1 MAAGA
6 GTSAVNAEARHA
18 LPTILQS
25 MARPWQVTTVQLG
38 HVPVAGDGHC
48 LFHALGYLDGRD
60 GAALRNEVAAFMV
73 DEACNQAGFEEAWLE
88 EADELLQGTWGG
100 HTAITA
106 YSLMKQVRVEMHT
119 IHADGTGSV
128 TDASHANVAS
138 DMNAPLRRVLYSNGN
153 HYDALVE
160 LLPNPKGWAPAWEQ
174 PAPVIY
180 FKVKED
186 EKPAPA
192 PEKFPPLAQPAQSS
206 NRQRPRLNAP
216 RPTGKQAKKSK
227 KRKGTDEAPD
237 TKPKKALPVQYPVLR
252 RCVTKTTPPPELRDD
267 ILTELCRIPVKP
279 RMAHP
284 HQKLEDLIKDQGF
297 KRLNST
303 FKINFVLCF
312 LSGLVAV
319 EQ

>member
-1 MAAGA
+1 MAACA
-6 GTSAVNAEARHA
+6 GTSAVNAEARRA
-18 LPTILQS
+18 LPPILQS
-25 MARPWQVTTVQLG
+25 IARPWQVTTVQLG

-100 HTAITA
+100 TQAITA

-138 DMNAPLRRVLYSNGN
+138 DTNAPLRRVLYSNGN

-160 LLPNPKGWAPAWEQ
+160 LLPNPNGWTPAWEQ
-174 PAPVIY
+174 PKPVTY
-180 FKVKED
+180 FKEE
-186 EKPAPA
+186 EKPAPT
-192 PEKFPPLAQPAQSS
+192 PEKFPPPAKPAQSS
-206 NRQRPRLNAP
+206 NRKRPRLNAP

-227 KRKGTDEAPD
+227 TKKGTDEAPA
-237 TKPKKALPVQYPVLR
+237 TKPKKALNMPAQYPVLR

-284 HQKLEDLIKDQGF
+284 HQKLEDLIKDHGF
-297 KRLNST
+297 KRL
-303 FKINFVLCF
+303 
-312 LSGLVAV
+312 
-319 EQ
+319 